1 MLHTVRSRWTNYGSN
16 AEPHQLLVSFFKRF
30 LLRIPLM
37 TDMFTP
43 RSHGKEDPL
52 VDIDFIPFH
61 EQPQSICVY
70 SDMYRDN
77 EEAKGTVRGDRGFF
91 VAEPLPR

>member
-1 MLHTVRSRWTNYGSN
+1 MTNI
-16 AEPHQLLVSFFKRF
+16 FK
-30 LLRIPLM
+30 
-37 TDMFTP
+37 P
-43 RSHGKEDPL
+43 RSHRKEDPQ